1 MFTRKEIETAMSA
14 SKLYEDRTFI
24 NFIKEIRTLNTH
36 MLYSNM
42 AADAITT
49 LLYDKELYDNV
60 VSSLLVLYNEL
71 IQNREATNT
80 QEIYKKFY
88 ESDIL
93 KDTKY
98 VSIGNK
104 VIRETIDK
112 DKSGI
117 DIVMELIILL
127 NIYMQRAELW
137 AM

>member
-127 NIYMQRAELW
+127 NIYMQRAEL
-137 AM
+137 